1 VSPLSVDLAP
11 PPVRPPGRGAAVVLW
26 GAIEPIVVWLAPLLL
41 AAPLLFLFVGSFA
54 RSWDSRGLSGVT
66 LANMAEAFEAVRESI
81 VFSWMLALGTA
92 IIATAIAVP
101 LAYATRTSSH
111 RLGRFLG
118 GMVDLPVILPALLLA
133 MGLMLAYPFLQGGWI
148 ILLIAHVVQ
157 TLPFAM
163 WPVVSALSVL
173 DVATLDT
180 AGRTLGASPF
190 QRLTLLVLPNV
201 WRSALTGAA
210 TSFVL
215 SFSETG
221 SSLFLG
227 SPYYRPIGVVL
238 VDSFINQDQRIS
250 AAAAVLF
257 ILCLLPALAI
267 IELTLGNGRKRSKAR
282 TEATS
287 SHDFPSFPKINQGG
301 NA

>member
-1 VSPLSVDLAP
+1 MVWSAP
-11 PPVRPPGRGAAVVLW
+11 VLL
-26 GAIEPIVVWLAPLLL
+26 LAPLVFLL
-41 AAPLLFLFVGSFA
+41 VGSFA

-66 LANMAEAFEAVRESI
+66 FANMAEAFETVRESI
-81 VFSWMLALGTA
+81 VFSWLLALGTA
-92 IIATAIAVP
+92 ALATMIAVP
-101 LAYATRTSSH
+101 LAYATRTGG
-111 RLGRFLG
+111 RRFGRFLA
-118 GMVDLPVILPALLLA
+118 GMVDLPVILPALLLSS
-133 MGLMLAYPFLQGGWI
+133 GLMLAYPVLQGGWI
-148 ILLIAHVVQ
+148 ILLIAHVAQ

-190 QRLTLLVLPNV
+190 QRFTWLVLPNV

-221 SSLFLG
+221 SSLFLS
-227 SPYYRPIGVVL
+227 SPHYRPIGVVL

-257 ILCLLPALAI
+257 TLCLLPALAI
-267 IELTLGNGRKRSKAR
+267 IELTLGAGGGTSKRKTTAR
-282 TEATS
+282 N
-287 SHDFPSFPKINQGG
+287 P
-301 NA
+301 